1 MPSYAFGIAYNNRTG
16 KYIRYRQNIILEGD
30 TCRNGG
36 RVSHTEADDR
46 QDFLRFLPR
55 AECGLCRK
63 YKTDEAPRTKTW
75 PQCIDPL
82 CTEPFAPCLKQTD
95 HSKYLD
101 WENGHDCWL
110 DRQEPQ
116 AKQMYLA
123 SLIPLPEDKEVTVQ
137 RARGVLGNQRAK
149 DMLAAIR
156 ARNEVVAADSK
167 DHNQQMKEA
176 FEKNKK
182 DQLTRKRELQKQGR
196 PQNRLLQ
203 KSRFRTSQQKVR
215 KVIHEVASRAPSTPV
230 EDPTVVEQNPVLD
243 AESEIELANMAS
255 ETQEHL
261 EE

>member
-1 MPSYAFGIAYNNRTG
+1 
-16 KYIRYRQNIILEGD
+16 
-30 TCRNGG
+30 
-36 RVSHTEADDR
+36 
-46 QDFLRFLPR
+46 
-55 AECGLCRK
+55 
-63 YKTDEAPRTKTW
+63 
-75 PQCIDPL
+75 
-82 CTEPFAPCLKQTD
+82 
-95 HSKYLD
+95 
-101 WENGHDCWL
+101 
-110 DRQEPQ
+110 
-116 AKQMYLA
+116 MYLA

-176 FEKNKK
+176 YEKNRK

-196 PQNRLLQ
+196 PKNRLLQ

-243 AESEIELANMAS
+243 PESEIELANMAS
-255 ETQEHL
+255 ETQDHL